1 MDSPVI
7 ELPAREEEPSRGE
20 VTLLLEEWN
29 NGDVT
34 ARDRLLALVY
44 GELRRM
50 AHRRLLGERAGHTML
65 TGTLVG
71 EVYLR
76 LSSGKGVRCQNH
88 KEFFAIAA
96 RLMRHALVDAARKR
110 NSQQCGG
117 GRLPVSLEEVTLATQ
132 PLDWKLIA
140 VSEAM
145 EILKEFD
152 PELCEVIELHYFGG
166 FTVEQVAELMDISVD
181 QVKRRLKKARAH
193 LYKILTLTKGASDGQ
208 AAMAS
213 N

>member
-1 MDSPVI
+1 MDSPVTEPI
-7 ELPAREEEPSRGE
+7 EKEEEPSRGE
-20 VTLLLEEWN
+20 ITLLLEAWN

-88 KEFFAIAA
+88 REFFAIAA

-117 GRLPVSLEEVTLATQ
+117 GQAPVSLEDATLATQ

-140 VSEAM
+140 VSEAL

-152 PELCEVIELHYFGG
+152 RELCEVTELHYFGG
-166 FTVEQVAELMDISVD
+166 FTVEQTAELMEISVD
-181 QVKRRLKKARAH
+181 QVKRRLRKARAH
-193 LYKILTLTKGASDGQ
+193 LHKILTSNEGASDGQ
-208 AAMAS
+208 IAMAR